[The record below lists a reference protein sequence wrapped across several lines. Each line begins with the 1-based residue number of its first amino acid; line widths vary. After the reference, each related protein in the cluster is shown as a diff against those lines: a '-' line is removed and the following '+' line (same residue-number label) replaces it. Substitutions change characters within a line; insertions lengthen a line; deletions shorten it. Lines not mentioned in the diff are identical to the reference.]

1 MKKTY
6 RIRLTLK
13 TALHINAGVGGDKRR
28 IFVKSG
34 GRAYIPAT
42 VIKGVMRNNADML
55 VKTFYPDEKCIGKE
69 NAERS
74 CSCMMCTM
82 FGKAG
87 FSPSRIVIDN
97 LYTDH
102 AAEPERETRTNVAIN
117 RYARKAENGAL
128 VNQET
133 VSAAAEPVFEGG
145 MTVYYPDDS
154 AQCEKLL
161 LKALEMI
168 DSIGSAKSRGLGLV
182 ETEVTESA

>member
-6 RIRLTLK
+6 KIRLTLK
-13 TALHINAGVGGDKRR
+13 TALHINAGVGGDKRK

-42 VIKGVMRNNADML
+42 AIKGVMRNNADML

-69 NAERS
+69 NAERD
-74 CSCMMCTM
+74 CGCMVCTM

-87 FSPSRIVIDN
+87 YRPSRIVIDN
-97 LYTDH
+97 LYSDS
-102 AAEPERETRTNVAIN
+102 EPEKETRTSVAMN
-117 RYARKAENGAL
+117 RFARKAENGML
-128 VNQET
+128 VTQET
-133 VSAAAEPVFEGG
+133 VSAAAEPVFAGE
-145 MTVYYPDDS
+145 MTVYYPDDE
-154 AQCEKLL
+154 AKYEKLL
-161 LKALEMI
+161 LKSLEMI